1 MKLFLDTNVWID
13 LLAEHQPHYFPAATL
28 FTFAEEGKCRIV
40 VSSLSMVNSQFV
52 CCERGK
58 MPLSLWK
65 LKVKSLSDL
74 FEVCAIDSSDIYDSI
89 QSDWTDYEDGVQY
102 FAAKKS
108 DCDVIVTRNPR
119 DFIFSDMEVLTP
131 DEAILKL
138 NS

>member
-1 MKLFLDTNVWID
+1 
-13 LLAEHQPHYFPAATL
+13 
-28 FTFAEEGKCRIV
+28 
-40 VSSLSMVNSQFV
+40 
-52 CCERGK
+52 